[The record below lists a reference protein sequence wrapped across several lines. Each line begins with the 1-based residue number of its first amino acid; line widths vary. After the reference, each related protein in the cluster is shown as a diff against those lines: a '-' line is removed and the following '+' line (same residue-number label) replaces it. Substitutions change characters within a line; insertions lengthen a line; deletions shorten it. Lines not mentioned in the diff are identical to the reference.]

1 MITVE
6 ITDQETRKAFASLI
20 ASAENPRQLIAQIG
34 ELLVVSTKQ
43 RFATS
48 TAPDGSRWAENSD
61 ITLLGYL
68 KQYKGSFSKK
78 GGGLT
83 QKGAKRLGGKK
94 PLIGESGALSTMIA
108 YKIEGVGTLI
118 VGSPME
124 YAGAQQFGMKKGYA
138 GSTKRGAPI
147 PWGDIP
153 AREFLGLSGQDE
165 VMILELSSDFL
176 GQSFRP

>member
-6 ITDQETRKAFASLI
+6 ITDQETRKAIANLI
-20 ASAENPRQLIAQIG
+20 AAAENPKQLMAQLG
-34 ELLVVSTKQ
+34 ELLVDSTKQ
-43 RFATS
+43 RFSTS

-68 KQYKGSFSKK
+68 NKYKGSFRKK
-78 GGGLT
+78 DGGLT
-83 QKGAKRLGGKK
+83 QKGARRLGGKK
-94 PLIGESGALSTMIA
+94 PLIGESGSLSTTIA

-124 YAGAQQFGMKKGYA
+124 YAAAQQFGMEKGYA
-138 GSTKRGAPI
+138 GSSKRGTPI

-153 AREFLGLSGQDE
+153 ARVFLGLSDQDTA
-165 VMILELSSDFL
+165 MILELSSDFL
-176 GQSFRP
+176 DQSFRP

>member
-1 MITVE
+1 MITIE
-6 ITDQETRKAFASLI
+6 ITDQETRKAFANLI
-20 ASAENPRQLIAQIG
+20 AAAENPRQLMSQIG
-34 ELLVVSTKQ
+34 ELLMASTKQ

-48 TAPDGSRWAENSD
+48 TAPDGSRWAENSEV
-61 ITLLGYL
+61 TLLGYL
-68 KQYKGSFSKK
+68 DKYKGSFRKK
-78 GGGLT
+78 DGGLT

-94 PLIGESGALSTMIA
+94 PLIGESGALSTTIA

-124 YAGAQQFGMKKGYA
+124 YAAAQQFGMEKGYA

-153 AREFLGLSGQDE
+153 ARVFLGLSDQDQ
-165 VMILELSSDFL
+165 VMILELNSDFL
-176 GQSFRP
+176 SGAFRP

>member
-6 ITDQETRKAFASLI
+6 ITDQETRKAFANLI
-20 ASAENPRQLIAQIG
+20 ASAENPKQLMAQIG
-34 ELLVVSTKQ
+34 ELLVDSTKQ

-68 KQYKGSFSKK
+68 DKYKGSYRKK
-78 GGGLT
+78 DGGLT

-94 PLIGESGALSTMIA
+94 PLIGESGALSTTIA

-118 VGSPME
+118 IGSPME
-124 YAGAQQFGMKKGYA
+124 YAGAHQFGMEKGYA
-138 GSTKRGAPI
+138 GSTKGGAPI

-153 AREFLGLSGQDE
+153 AREFLGLSDQDQ
-165 VMILELSSDFL
+165 VMILELNSDFL
-176 GQSFRP
+176 SQSFRP